1 MATQGGM
8 GPEFGAPGYG
18 PRPDYEED
26 ARKIREFLEE
36 FEDEYAMETGDGAPV
51 RKYMEQIKAVAGRQT
66 RVVEVML
73 DDVADFRVSKGD
85 ADDTGLAKSIQR
97 NARRYQMLF
106 ADAVD
111 AILPGVS
118 EALGD
123 AEGGPASAGADGGA
137 QGLSQDPSQSQSQS
151 QSQAP
156 RVTDVIDVLMEQR
169 RASVAA
175 AAAAAALQ
183 GAPEASQAED
193 PALSLPAILT
203 RRYEVRFVSRS
214 KAGVAPL
221 REVGGKQIGA
231 LVTVRGIVTRV
242 SDVKPLM
249 GVATYTCDDCGFEVY
264 QEITGRSFS
273 PLAECPTSR
282 CRTNRIK
289 GRLTLQTRGS
299 KFAKFQEARI
309 QETQDQVPVGH
320 VPRGMK
326 IHVHGEMCRTFGPGD
341 DVCLT
346 GVYLPVPY
354 TGIRAMRAGLVTDT
368 FLEVHNVE
376 QNKQKYVETELSE
389 EAARRIEQAM
399 SKSDAFTKLANSIAP
414 EIFGMDDVKK
424 VLLLQ
429 MVGGSSL
436 VTKDGLKIRG
446 DIHVCLMGDP
456 GVAKSQ
462 LLKHIAAIS
471 PRGVYTTGKG
481 SSGVGLT
488 AAVMR
493 DQYTG
498 EMTLEGG
505 ALVLS
510 DNGVCCIDEF
520 DKMEDSDRTAIHEVM
535 EQQTVSIAKAGITT
549 QLNARSTVLAA
560 ANPLEGRYNPNRSP
574 AENINLPAALLSRF
588 DVLWLLLDP
597 KSEERDNEMA
607 THILHVHRTGE
618 PPQLAF
624 EPFDTTT
631 MRQYVAQAKRYNP
644 VIPEDLH
651 EFIVSAYSVMR
662 QEEVNDNSPATY
674 TTARTLLSILRMSQ
688 ALAKVRFSEV
698 VVQEDVEEALR
709 LMRMSKHSL
718 LEARANARG
727 AGARAQDPIS
737 EIFIA
742 IRDGAERLGKDA
754 VSYLDCKQWAKAKG
768 YGENLL
774 RRCLQEYKE
783 LDVFVWDGTEE
794 GVVQLVS

>member
-1 MATQGGM
+1 M

-26 ARKIREFLEE
+26 GRRAREFLEE
-36 FEDEYAMETGDGAPV
+36 FVDEYAMDVGDGGAPV
-51 RKYMEQIKAVAGRQT
+51 RKYMEQIKAVAARQT
-66 RVVEVML
+66 RVVEVAL
-73 DDVADFRVSKGD
+73 DDVADFRSGKGD
-85 ADDTGLAKSIQR
+85 ADETGLARSIQR
-97 NARRYQMLF
+97 NTRRYQSIF
-106 ADAVD
+106 SDAID
-111 AILPGVS
+111 AIL
-118 EALGD
+118 
-123 AEGGPASAGADGGA
+123 AEVNADGGDA
-137 QGLSQDPSQSQSQS
+137 MEGDAAPEASQGQSQSQSQS
-151 QSQAP
+151 QSQPP

-183 GAPEASQAED
+183 GGAPEGSSAED
-193 PALSLPAILT
+193 PALSLPAVLT
-203 RRYEVRFVSRS
+203 RRYEVRFTPRA
-214 KAGVAPL
+214 KAGVEAL
-221 REVGGKQIGA
+221 RNVGGKQIGA

-242 SDVKPLM
+242 TDVKPLM

-264 QEITGRSFS
+264 QEITGRNFT

-299 KFAKFQEARI
+299 KFGKFQEARI

-326 IHVHGEMCRTFGPGD
+326 IHVHGEMCRSFGPGD
-341 DVCLT
+341 DVTLT

-368 FLEVHNVE
+368 FLEVHTVT

-389 EAARRIEQAM
+389 EAAARIEEAM

-414 EIFGMDDVKK
+414 EIFGLDDVKK

-436 VTKDGLKIRG
+436 VTGDGLKIRG
-446 DIHVCLMGDP
+446 DIHICLMGDP

-488 AAVMR
+488 AAVTR
-493 DQYTG
+493 DPFTG

-597 KSEERDNEMA
+597 KSEERDTEMA
-607 THILHVHRTGE
+607 THILHVHRTLE
-618 PPQLAF
+618 PPPLAF
-624 EPFDTTT
+624 EPFDTAT
-631 MRQYVAQAKRYNP
+631 MREYVAQAKRYNP
-644 VIPEDLH
+644 VIPEELH
-651 EFIVSAYSVMR
+651 EFIISAYSVMR

-688 ALAKVRFSEV
+688 ALAKVRFSET

-727 AGARAQDPIS
+727 GAGARAQDPIS

-742 IRDGAERLGKDA
+742 IRDGAERLGRDA
-754 VSYLDCKQWAKAKG
+754 VSYVDCKQWAKAKG

-794 GVVQLVS
+794 GTVQLVS